1 MKNKLPS
8 VITLIILT
16 FITII
21 FWVSFNIYTVF
32 TKKAPIVVSEE
43 ILLPLDPKLDT
54 EIINQIEGKNYP

>member
-8 VITLIILT
+8 VIALLILT

-21 FWVSFNIYTVF
+21 FWVSFNIYAVF
-32 TKKAPIVVSEE
+32 TKKVPVVVSEE

-54 EIINQIEGKNYP
+54 EIINQMEKRNYP